1 MPCCKKPANSPVKGA
16 WQSSLHRLARCGLYL
31 LLLAWGSLAY
41 ADSISVNKTDV
52 RVSEDSYQLA
62 ANFNIRLSFVVE
74 QALSH
79 GVAIYFVSEFNVTR
93 SRWYWLDE
101 EMIKSEHIIKLS
113 YNVLT
118 RQYRISHGALYQNFP
133 TLEDALR
140 VMQRQSSPA
149 ILTDLF
155 KKTGN
160 YLAGARLRLD
170 IEQLPKLLQV
180 NALTSKDW
188 ELDSGWYRWVIHPD
202 EIAARQNS
210 EVVH

>member
-1 MPCCKKPANSPVKGA
+1 MPCCKRIANTPFAAG
-16 WQSSLHRLARCGLYL
+16 WQYNLHRLVRCGLWL
-31 LLLAWGSLAY
+31 LLLAWGSVVY

-62 ANFNIRLSFVVE
+62 AEFNIRLNSVVE

-79 GVAIYFVSEFNVTR
+79 GVAIYFVSEFSVTR
-93 SRWYWLDE
+93 SRWYWFDE
-101 EMIKSEHIIKLS
+101 EVIKSEHVIKLS

-133 TLEDALR
+133 TLEEALQI
-140 VMQRQSSPA
+140 MQRQSSPP
-149 ILTDLF
+149 ISIDVM
-155 KKTGN
+155 KKAGH

-188 ELDSGWYRWVIHPD
+188 DLDTDWFRWVIRPD
-202 EIAARQNS
+202 DIAARQPS
-210 EVVH
+210 EAVR